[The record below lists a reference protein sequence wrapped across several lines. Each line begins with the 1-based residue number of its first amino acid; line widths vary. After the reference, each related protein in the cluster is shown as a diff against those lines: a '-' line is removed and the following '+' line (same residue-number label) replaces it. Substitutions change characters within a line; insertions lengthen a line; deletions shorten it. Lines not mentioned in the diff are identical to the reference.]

1 METSSKLTLWLA
13 SLVAAL
19 LVGFIALLLPNLT
32 LGASAVA
39 AQPRG
44 VIPVGTE
51 KQLPCGA
58 EGGIPCDRLME
69 MEVRD
74 VVPLHSAATH
84 AVVLVAKETGAVLP
98 IFVDESSAVAIAL
111 RLAHQKSPHPLA
123 QDLLDRV
130 VEKLGGKV
138 TEVRIDDVREDV
150 FHGRVFISQGNKK
163 LELDARPSDSIAMAL
178 TRGVKIFAS
187 QKVLAQAGITRQ
199 EIDQLREGAPP
210 GMPEEEGPGVGGSG
224 PPGDDEGM
232 PLIPPGGGTE
242 IHL

>member
-19 LVGFIALLLPNLT
+19 LVGFTALLLPNLT

-44 VIPVGTE
+44 VIPVGNE
-51 KQLPCGA
+51 KPCGA

-111 RLAHQKSPHPLA
+111 RLSHQQSPHPLA
-123 QDLLDRV
+123 QDLLDRL
-130 VEKLGGKV
+130 VEKLGGQV

-178 TRGVKIFAS
+178 SRGVKIFAS

-210 GMPEEEGPGVGGSG
+210 GLPGEDGPGVGGSG
-224 PPGDDEGM
+224 PPDQDDGM
-232 PLIPPGGGTE
+232 PLIPPGKGTE